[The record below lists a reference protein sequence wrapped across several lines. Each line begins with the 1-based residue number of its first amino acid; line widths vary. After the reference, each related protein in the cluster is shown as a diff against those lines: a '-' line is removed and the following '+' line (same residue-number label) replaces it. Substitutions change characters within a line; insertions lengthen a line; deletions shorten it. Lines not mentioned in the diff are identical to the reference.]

1 MESYIIPILILIVT
15 VSWVLKNL
23 KKSSHRLPPSP
34 FALPIIGHLHLIAPI
49 PHQAMYNLSVKHGP
63 LMHIKLGSVPAIVV
77 CSAEMAKEVL
87 KTHEA
92 CFMNRPKIAA
102 IDILANGSASFTFG
116 PYGTYWKFMNKLCMS
131 ELLGGRTL
139 ERLHP
144 VRQEERRTLINMLMQ
159 KASDRESVDLG
170 RELIKMSNN
179 VITRMLMGQR
189 CSDYEDDVG
198 SMAKEVNVLIGKFN
212 LADYIWFCKN
222 LDLQRFDK
230 RLKDVKLRFDT
241 IIDKIIKR
249 HEDARKL
256 EKMDDSKDI
265 LHMLLDIKEDPK
277 SEVKLT
283 MENIKAFI
291 LDAFS
296 AGTETSA
303 ITTEWAL
310 AELINNPS
318 TMEKARNEIDSVVGK
333 SRLVEESDIPNL
345 PYIQAIVKETL
356 RLHPTGPLI
365 IRESNEKCVIGGC
378 DIPAKTR
385 LFINSWAIGR
395 DARHWVEPLEFK
407 PERFIGEGVKKFDIR
422 GQHFELLPFGSG
434 KRMCPGTSLAMQ
446 VVQTALADLVQCF
459 DWEVGKGGKVSMD
472 EGSGLTLPRAHPL
485 ICVPVARLDPSPS
498 T

>member
-1 MESYIIPILILIVT
+1 
-15 VSWVLKNL
+15 
-23 KKSSHRLPPSP
+23 
-34 FALPIIGHLHLIAPI
+34 
-49 PHQAMYNLSVKHGP
+49 
-63 LMHIKLGSVPAIVV
+63 
-77 CSAEMAKEVL
+77 
-87 KTHEA
+87 
-92 CFMNRPKIAA
+92 
-102 IDILANGSASFTFG
+102 
-116 PYGTYWKFMNKLCMS
+116 
-131 ELLGGRTL
+131 
-139 ERLHP
+139 
-144 VRQEERRTLINMLMQ
+144 MQ

-170 RELIKMSNN
+170 RELIKMTNN
-179 VITRMLMGQR
+179 IITRMMMGQR

-198 SMAKEVNVLIGKFN
+198 SMVKEVIVLIGKFN
-212 LADYIWFCKN
+212 LTDYIWFCKN

-230 RLKDVKLRFDT
+230 RLKDVKLRFDAMM
-241 IIDKIIKR
+241 DKIIKR

-365 IRESNEKCVIGGC
+365 IRESNEKCVIGGY

-446 VVQTALADLVQCF
+446 VVQTAVADLVQCF

-485 ICVPVARLDPSPS
+485 ICVPVVRLDPLPS

>member
-1 MESYIIPILILIVT
+1 MESYIISILILIVT
-15 VSWVLKNL
+15 VSWVLRKL
-23 KKSSHRLPPSP
+23 KKSSPRLPPSP

-77 CSAEMAKEVL
+77 SSSEMAKEVL

-102 IDILANGSASFTFG
+102 IDFLTYGSADFSFA
-116 PYGTYWKFMNKLCMS
+116 PYGTYWKFINKLCMS
-131 ELLGGRTL
+131 QLLGGRTL
-139 ERLHP
+139 ERLQP
-144 VRQEERRTLINMLMQ
+144 VRHEERRNLMNMLMQ

-170 RELIKMSNN
+170 RELIKMTNN
-179 VITRMLMGQR
+179 IITRMMMGQR

-198 SMAKEVNVLIGKFN
+198 SMLKEVIVLTGKFN

-230 RLKDVKLRFDT
+230 RLKDVKLRFDVMM
-241 IIDKIIKR
+241 DKIIKR

-256 EKMDDSKDI
+256 KKMDDSKDI

-291 LDAFS
+291 WDIFS
-296 AGTETSA
+296 AGTDTSA

-318 TMEKARNEIDSVVGK
+318 MMEKARNVIDYVVGK

-365 IRESNEKCVIGGC
+365 IRESNEKCVIGGY
-378 DIPAKTR
+378 DIPAKR
-385 LFINSWAIGR
+385 VFLSIPGPSAGMQDIGWSLWNLSQR
-395 DARHWVEPLEFK
+395 GLL
-407 PERFIGEGVKKFDIR
+407 VK
-422 GQHFELLPFGSG
+422 E
-434 KRMCPGTSLAMQ
+434 
-446 VVQTALADLVQCF
+446 
-459 DWEVGKGGKVSMD
+459 
-472 EGSGLTLPRAHPL
+472 
-485 ICVPVARLDPSPS
+485 
-498 T
+498 